1 MVLSHK
7 GILII
12 IAILLLFILFLSPV
26 SAEIPMFGNQDISD
40 EKLLDRQLDLGDAV
54 NTGMR
59 YNWAKRTDSR

>member
-12 IAILLLFILFLSPV
+12 IAILLLLFLFLSPM

-40 EKLLDRQLDLGDAV
+40 EKLLDRQLELGDAV
-54 NTGMR
+54 NIGMR
-59 YNWAKRTDSR
+59 YNRARRTGSR